1 MILRYFF
8 LLGIRSIR
16 VFACLLC
23 VIFKIESF
31 FGSSKREVCSFQLK
45 HPGLVDIAKALLL
58 LVEIVSFCGF

>member
-1 MILRYFF
+1 M
-8 LLGIRSIR
+8 
-16 VFACLLC
+16 FACLLC